1 MLPIHGLVNLSEVLT
16 GAFCL
21 GFFFYDFFPKSD
33 CRQAVCQTHLKCLS
47 SPTVASL

>member
-21 GFFFYDFFPKSD
+21 GGFFYDFF
-33 CRQAVCQTHLKCLS
+33 LS
-47 SPTVASL
+47 QTVAKQSAKLI

>member
-21 GFFFYDFFPKSD
+21 GFFFFYDFF
-33 CRQAVCQTHLKCLS
+33 LS
-47 SPTVASL
+47 QTVAKQSAKLI